1 MGDSLAVN
9 GVVRRRRS
17 LEEKLKI
24 LEQTM
29 EPGASVARIAQQHG
43 INANLIFNWRR
54 QHLRGVLGAPRANS
68 SSLLKVKVRVSE
80 ESADAIG
87 SAIPTGTIDIRFGKA
102 RIRIEGKADA
112 QALSAVLERLLT

>member
-1 MGDSLAVN
+1 MDDSLVVN

-24 LEQTM
+24 VQQSM

-54 QHLRGVLGAPRANS
+54 QHLRGGLGATRAKS
-68 SSLLKVKVRVSE
+68 GSLLPVRVTE
-80 ESADAIG
+80 GAADATVPA
-87 SAIPTGTIDIRFGKA
+87 SPTGTIHIKFGKA
-102 RIRIEGKADA
+102 RIRIDGRADA
-112 QALSAVLERLLT
+112 KSLSLVLEHLLG

>member
-1 MGDSLAVN
+1 MGDTLAVN

-43 INANLIFNWRR
+43 INANLIFNWRK

-68 SSLLKVKVRVSE
+68 SSLLPVRVSE
-80 ESADAIG
+80 GTADGIASAT
-87 SAIPTGTIDIRFGKA
+87 PTGAIHIKFGKA

-112 QALSAVLERLLT
+112 QALSVVLERLLR

>member
-29 EPGASVARIAQQHG
+29 EPGASVARIAQAHG
-43 INANLIFNWRR
+43 INANLIFN
-54 QHLRGVLGAPRANS
+54 
-68 SSLLKVKVRVSE
+68 
-80 ESADAIG
+80 
-87 SAIPTGTIDIRFGKA
+87 
-102 RIRIEGKADA
+102 
-112 QALSAVLERLLT
+112 